1 MVAKRLRESKAKFA
15 VCSLSGATN
24 RIFRIVAFDKVIEVF
39 ESRSEAIEA
48 IKKMG
53 GGRNTFQSAF
63 IQDADL
69 FFSPPPKRI
78 AAHRSPCGLL
88 GFG

>member
-15 VCSLSGATN
+15 VCSLSGATD

-53 GGRNTFQSAF
+53 GG
-63 IQDADL
+63 
-69 FFSPPPKRI
+69 
-78 AAHRSPCGLL
+78 
-88 GFG
+88 